1 MRNKKYLII
10 NADDFGMSSEFNQ
23 AICCLMNQGIVT
35 STSIMANGRA
45 YEEAILDVKKYKL
58 DNIGVHLTLTCD
70 GFENKNKITYS
81 SLTHAKS
88 LEDKNGVLFC
98 SYQDL
103 SPR

>member
-1 MRNKKYLII
+1 MMINKKYLII

-58 DNIGVHLTLTCD
+58 DNIKYCIINIVFIYYICL
-70 GFENKNKITYS
+70 
-81 SLTHAKS
+81 
-88 LEDKNGVLFC
+88 
-98 SYQDL
+98 
-103 SPR
+103 